1 MNQTCIMKYVITL
14 LALSLSLTTLAQT
27 NNSSFIK
34 GNKLLDKKDY
44 KGAKEAFSAA
54 LEQDSTLDDAYY
66 NRALAEFNLKEM
78 DKALLDFKIY
88 NVLNPQDED
97 TMNFISFIYYYNDD
111 YASLKAS
118 IQQFMNI
125 SSTEYNSNY
134 FLGYA
139 CYYLDEYKPA
149 IEYLTNQL
157 TLEPNNQDALFYRA
171 KSYMQL
177 EQSDQAEQD
186 LTKLIILKDDYE
198 FAHYYRALLRKDREN
213 YLPALEDIHKSIQQS
228 PNDTDF
234 LKLRGEIQEA
244 LGDSLAAKS
253 DYDRAITLKGSNL
266 LDVYYKRGLL
276 NYFQLG
282 NEDAAIEDLSEAIK
296 GNTKRFPI
304 AYFVRAILYTNA
316 LKYEQADEDFKSVTE
331 FDPTNEDTY
340 YYWAVLKLKMEQY
353 DESMRM
359 ITIYLNQD
367 SISDGN
373 QALAHQLV
381 GNIYVQRKN
390 YALALQNLEKSL
402 ALDDENAE
410 AHFWLAKT
418 LLALKRNEEACK
430 EFHRALDL
438 GYEDAEVE
446 LQESCDYSIPLEE
459 DEDDSV
465 STPQ

>member
-1 MNQTCIMKYVITL
+1 MKYVITL

-177 EQSDQAEQD
+177 EQAEQAEQD

-198 FAHYYRALLRKDREN
+198 FAHYYRAILRKDRKN
-213 YLPALEDIHKSIQQS
+213 YLEALEDIHKSVQQN

-234 LKLRGEIQEA
+234 LLLRGEIHEA
-244 LGDSLAAKS
+244 LKDNLAAKA
-253 DYDRAITLKGSNL
+253 DYDRAIELKGTNVYEALFKRAL
-266 LDVYYKRGLL
+266 LNYLELGEKDAAMVDLTELIKSSPKPNSSVFFIRGLL
-276 NYFQLG
+276 YTENNQL
-282 NEDAAIEDLSEAIK
+282 EEADAD
-296 GNTKRFPI
+296 
-304 AYFVRAILYTNA
+304 FV
-316 LKYEQADEDFKSVTE
+316 SVNKLDST
-331 FDPTNEDTY
+331 FTDSY
-340 YYWAVLKLKMEQY
+340 YYWAELKFKMEQY
-353 DESMRM
+353 DEVLRL
-359 ITIYLNQD
+359 ITIYLKDTETLSESN
-367 SISDGN
+367 
-373 QALAHQLV
+373 LAYAYQLIGKV
-381 GNIYVQRKN
+381 HLQQKDF
-390 YALALQNLEKSL
+390 AAALQAFDQSL
-402 ALDDENAE
+402 ANDDEIGE
-410 AHFWLAKT
+410 THFWFAKT
-418 LLALKRNEEACK
+418 LLALKRKDEACTSFYK
-430 EFHRALDL
+430 ALDL
-438 GYEDAEVE
+438 GYEDAELE
-446 LQESCDYSIPLEE
+446 LEEECGYSIPLEE
-459 DEDDSV
+459 DQE
-465 STPQ
+465 